1 MYHSKKSDDFLTL
14 EQLRIFIAV
23 AEREHLTRAAAD
35 IGLTASAVSASI
47 RALETYYN
55 VALFDR
61 VGRGIELTEAG
72 RVFLEEAKAT
82 LARAEAAGLV
92 LSELGGLRRGRLHVQ
107 ASQTIANYWLPPR
120 LMQFHEAHP
129 GVEVRLEVGNTQ
141 SVSDAV
147 LKGQADL
154 GFIEG
159 EIDAPALHVVLVA
172 EDAMVVVVDR
182 DHPFADGRALG
193 PSDLADATWVMRETG
208 SGTRA
213 TLMDALA
220 AEGLAAQDLTIALE
234 LPSNEAVVSAIRGT
248 SGVAALSGAVV
259 APLIARGDL
268 VVANMALPVRH
279 FYALHHKERRLSK
292 AAEALLGVE
301 A

>member
-1 MYHSKKSDDFLTL
+1 MTL
-14 EQLRIFIAV
+14 EQLRIFVAV

-47 RALETYYN
+47 RALEAYYN

-72 RVFLEEAKAT
+72 RVFLGEAKAT

-92 LSELGGLRRGRLHVQ
+92 LSELGELRRGTLHVQ
-107 ASQTIANYWLPPR
+107 ASQTIAHYWLPPR
-120 LMQFHEAHP
+120 LMRFHDDHP
-129 GVEVRLEVGNTQ
+129 GIDVRLEVGNTR
-141 SVSDAV
+141 SVADAV
-147 LKGQADL
+147 LNGQAEL

-159 EIDAPALHVVLVA
+159 EIDAPALHVKLMA
-172 EDAMVVVVDR
+172 EDAMMVVTDR
-182 DHPFADGRALG
+182 DHPFADGHPLTDRE
-193 PSDLADATWVMRETG
+193 LAAAKWVMREAG

-213 TLMDALA
+213 ALMDALA
-220 AEGLAAQDLTIALE
+220 GRGLAQADLTIALE

-248 SGVAALSGAVV
+248 SGVAAVSGAVV

-268 VVANMALPVRH
+268 VAANMSLPVRH

-292 AAEALLGVE
+292 AADVLLGL
-301 A
+301 

>member
-1 MYHSKKSDDFLTL
+1 MTL
-14 EQLRIFIAV
+14 EQLRIFVAV

-47 RALETYYN
+47 RALEAYYN

-61 VGRGIELTEAG
+61 VGRGIVLTEAG
-72 RVFLEEAKAT
+72 RVFLGEAKAT

-120 LMQFHEAHP
+120 LMRFHEDYP
-129 GVEVRLEVGNTQ
+129 GVEVQLEVGNTQ
-141 SVSDAV
+141 SVAEAV
-147 LKGQADL
+147 REGHADI

-159 EIDAPALHVVLVA
+159 RIDAPALHVSLVA
-172 EDAMVVVVDR
+172 TDAMVIVADR
-182 DHPFADGRALG
+182 KHPFADGRRLG
-193 PSDLADATWVMRETG
+193 AKDLEAVTWVMRERG

-213 TLMDALA
+213 TLLEALA
-220 AEGLAAQDLTIALE
+220 AHDLAPEGLKVALE
-234 LPSNEAVVSAIRGT
+234 LPSNEAVVSAVLGT

-259 APLIARGDL
+259 APLVARGDL
-268 VVANMALPVRH
+268 IVANMPLPVRH
-279 FYALHHKERRLSK
+279 FYALHHKERRLSG
-292 AAEALLGVE
+292 AAEALLDL
-301 A
+301 AD

>member
-1 MYHSKKSDDFLTL
+1 MTL

-47 RALETYYN
+47 RALESYYN

-72 RVFLEEAKAT
+72 RVFLGEAKAT

-92 LSELGGLRRGRLHVQ
+92 LSELSGLRRGRLHVQ

-120 LMQFHEAHP
+120 LMHFHEDHP
-129 GVEVRLEVGNTQ
+129 GVEVQLDVGNTQ

-182 DHPFADGRALG
+182 DHPFADGRLLSA
-193 PSDLADATWVMRETG
+193 PDLAAATWVMRETG

-213 TLMDALA
+213 ALMDALSNQ
-220 AEGLAAQDLTIALE
+220 GLAPQDLTIALE

-301 A
+301 P

>member
-1 MYHSKKSDDFLTL
+1 MTL
-14 EQLRIFIAV
+14 EQLRIFVAV
-23 AEREHLTRAAAD
+23 AEREHLTRAAVD

-47 RALETYYN
+47 RALEAYYN

-72 RVFLEEAKAT
+72 RVFLGEAKAT

-92 LSELGGLRRGRLHVQ
+92 LSELGELRRGTLHVQ
-107 ASQTIANYWLPPR
+107 ASQTIAHYWLPPR
-120 LMQFHEAHP
+120 LMRFHDDHP
-129 GVEVRLEVGNTQ
+129 GIDVRLEVGNTR
-141 SVSDAV
+141 SVADAV
-147 LKGQADL
+147 LNGQAEL

-159 EIDAPALHVVLVA
+159 ETDAPALHVRLMA
-172 EDAMVVVVDR
+172 EDAMMVVTDR
-182 DHPFADGRALG
+182 DHPFADGH
-193 PSDLADATWVMRETG
+193 PLADRELAAAKWVMREAG

-213 TLMDALA
+213 ALMDALA
-220 AEGLAAQDLTIALE
+220 GRGLAQADLTIALE

-248 SGVAALSGAVV
+248 SGVAAVSGAVV

-268 VVANMALPVRH
+268 VAVNMSLPVRH

-292 AAEALLGVE
+292 AADVLLGL
-301 A
+301 

>member
-1 MYHSKKSDDFLTL
+1 MTL
-14 EQLRIFIAV
+14 EQLRIFVAV

-47 RALETYYN
+47 RALEAYYN

-72 RVFLEEAKAT
+72 RVFLGEAKAT

-92 LSELGGLRRGRLHVQ
+92 LSELGELRRGTLHVQ

-120 LMQFHEAHP
+120 LMRFHDDHP
-129 GVEVRLEVGNTQ
+129 GIDVRLEVGNTR
-141 SVSDAV
+141 SVADAV
-147 LKGQADL
+147 LNGQAEL

-159 EIDAPALHVVLVA
+159 EIDAPALHVRLMA
-172 EDAMVVVVDR
+172 KDAMMVVTDR
-182 DHPFADGRALG
+182 KHPFADGHALT
-193 PSDLADATWVMRETG
+193 DAELAAAKWVMREAG

-213 TLMDALA
+213 ALMDALA
-220 AEGLAAQDLTIALE
+220 GRGLAQADLTIALE
-234 LPSNEAVVSAIRGT
+234 LPSNEAVVSAIRAT
-248 SGVAALSGAVV
+248 SGVAAVSGAVV

-268 VVANMALPVRH
+268 VAVNMSLPVRH

-292 AAEALLGVE
+292 AADVLLGL
-301 A
+301 

>member
-1 MYHSKKSDDFLTL
+1 MTL
-14 EQLRIFIAV
+14 EQLRIFVAV

-47 RALETYYN
+47 RVLEAYYN

-72 RVFLEEAKAT
+72 RVFLGEAKAT

-92 LSELGGLRRGRLHVQ
+92 LSELGELRRGTLRAQ

-120 LMQFHEAHP
+120 LMRFHDDHP
-129 GVEVRLEVGNTQ
+129 GIDVRLEVGNTR
-141 SVSDAV
+141 SVADAV
-147 LKGQADL
+147 LNGQAEL

-159 EIDAPALHVVLVA
+159 EIDAPALHVRLVA
-172 EDAMVVVVDR
+172 RDAMMVVTDR
-182 DHPFADGRALG
+182 KHPFADGHPL
-193 PSDLADATWVMRETG
+193 SDTDLAAAKWVMREAG

-213 TLMDALA
+213 ALMDALA
-220 AEGLAAQDLTIALE
+220 GRGLAQADLTIALE

-248 SGVAALSGAVV
+248 SGVAAVSGAVV

-268 VVANMALPVRH
+268 VAVNMSLPVRH

-292 AAEALLGVE
+292 AADVLLGL
-301 A
+301 

>member
-1 MYHSKKSDDFLTL
+1 MTL
-14 EQLRIFIAV
+14 EQLRIFVAV

-35 IGLTASAVSASI
+35 IGLTASAVSASV
-47 RALETYYN
+47 RALEAFYN

-72 RVFLEEAKAT
+72 RVFLGEAKAT

-92 LSELGGLRRGRLHVQ
+92 LSELGGLRRGRLNVQ

-120 LMQFHEAHP
+120 LMLLHEVHP
-129 GVEVRLEVGNTQ
+129 GIEVRLGVGNTQ
-141 SVSDAV
+141 SVAEAV
-147 LKGQADL
+147 MKGEAEL

-159 EIDAPALHVVLVA
+159 EIDAPALHVRLIA
-172 EDAMVVVVDR
+172 EDAMVVVTGR
-182 DHPFADGRALG
+182 DHPFADGHPLADE
-193 PSDLADATWVMRETG
+193 DLARAKWVMREAG

-213 TLMDALA
+213 ALMDALA
-220 AEGLAAQDLTIALE
+220 AHGLAAGDLTIALE

-248 SGVAALSGAVV
+248 SGVAALSSAVV
-259 APLIARGDL
+259 APRLAQGDL
-268 VVANMALPVRH
+268 VAANISLPVRH

-292 AAEALLGVE
+292 AAEALLGLE
-301 A
+301 I

>member
-1 MYHSKKSDDFLTL
+1 MTL
-14 EQLRIFIAV
+14 EQLRIFVAV

-47 RALETYYN
+47 RVLEAYYN

-72 RVFLEEAKAT
+72 RVFLGEAKAT

-92 LSELGGLRRGRLHVQ
+92 LSELGELRRGTLRAQ

-120 LMQFHEAHP
+120 LMRFHDDHP
-129 GVEVRLEVGNTQ
+129 GIDVRLEVGNTR
-141 SVSDAV
+141 SVADAV
-147 LKGQADL
+147 LNGQAEL

-159 EIDAPALHVVLVA
+159 EIDAPALHVRLVA
-172 EDAMVVVVDR
+172 RDAMMVVTDR
-182 DHPFADGRALG
+182 KHPFADGHPL
-193 PSDLADATWVMRETG
+193 SDTDLAAAKWVMREAG

-213 TLMDALA
+213 ALMDALA
-220 AEGLAAQDLTIALE
+220 GRGLALADLSIALE

-248 SGVAALSGAVV
+248 SGVAAVSGAVV

-268 VVANMALPVRH
+268 VAVNMSLPVRH

-292 AAEALLGVE
+292 AADVLLGL
-301 A
+301 

>member
-1 MYHSKKSDDFLTL
+1 MTL
-14 EQLRIFIAV
+14 EQLRIFVAV

-47 RALETYYN
+47 RVLEAYYN

-72 RVFLEEAKAT
+72 RVFLGEAKAT

-92 LSELGGLRRGRLHVQ
+92 LSELGELRRGTLRAQ

-120 LMQFHEAHP
+120 LMRFHDDHP
-129 GVEVRLEVGNTQ
+129 GIDVRLEVGNTR
-141 SVSDAV
+141 SVADAV
-147 LKGQADL
+147 LNGQAEL

-159 EIDAPALHVVLVA
+159 EIDAPALHVGLVA
-172 EDAMVVVVDR
+172 RDAMMVVTDR
-182 DHPFADGRALG
+182 KHPFADGHPL
-193 PSDLADATWVMRETG
+193 SDTDLAAAKWVMREAG

-213 TLMDALA
+213 ALMDALA
-220 AEGLAAQDLTIALE
+220 GRGLAQADLTIALE

-248 SGVAALSGAVV
+248 SGVAAVSGAVV

-268 VVANMALPVRH
+268 VAVNMSLPVRH

-292 AAEALLGVE
+292 AADVLLGL
-301 A
+301 